1 MEGLLFSSTILLLFT
16 TVVTIAEVH
25 ITPNKCW
32 QQYPFTYS
40 KCLSLCSPSVDATCL
55 DDQLCFCNSPYQ
67 ELMSG
72 GRGPTSTL
80 NFYLGTNP
88 EALCYF
94 SDFCED
100 LCKNDDQLLIVI
112 KGMSKRIS
120 GALCKLKPLDLFNNI
135 SYAMDEI
142 ESCVCSLH

>member
-1 MEGLLFSSTILLLFT
+1 MLGHSGMEGLLLSVPFLL
-16 TVVTIAEVH
+16 IYNMAMAEVH
-25 ITPNKCW
+25 LAVTKCW

-55 DDQLCFCNSPYQ
+55 DDQLCFCNSPNQ
-67 ELMSG
+67 GHITG
-72 GRGPTSTL
+72 GRGPDL

-88 EALCYF
+88 KGLCYF

-100 LCKNDDQLLIVI
+100 LCKNDDQLLIALEGRLKI
-112 KGMSKRIS
+112 IS
-120 GALCKLKPLDLFNNI
+120 GALCKLTPSDIDN

-142 ESCVCSLH
+142 ESCVCGIH